1 MWSSH
6 VYYNLSY
13 KKEKDHI
20 FLSKEVIM
28 FKPLLRRE
36 LYEDEEDKS
45 CLLPRE
51 AFY

>member
-20 FLSKEVIM
+20 FLSNGVIM
-28 FKPLLRRE
+28 FNPFLRKE

-45 CLLPRE
+45 CLLPIE
-51 AFY
+51 ALY